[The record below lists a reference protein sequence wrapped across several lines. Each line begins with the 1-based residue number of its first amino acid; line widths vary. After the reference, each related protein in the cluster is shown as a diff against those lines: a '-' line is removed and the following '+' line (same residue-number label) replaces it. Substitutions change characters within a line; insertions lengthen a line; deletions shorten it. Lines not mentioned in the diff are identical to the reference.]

1 MRGFD
6 ELPSDKGVDAGLG
19 RRQVPLAENRSSAL
33 PLGCL
38 GKLSPMVSIRDD
50 GVRETHPGVVIF

>member
-33 PLGCL
+33 AFRVFGQTLTH
-38 GKLSPMVSIRDD
+38 
-50 GVRETHPGVVIF
+50 GVHTR